1 MTKRRG
7 HDLSVQGTFLNE
19 IPDRSRRA
27 FLCVPALSAR
37 SSNIGLGAP
46 VGVWSWKLEL
56 GAAVEVK
63 VGATK
68 STALLGRRRHE
79 MSACSSGHCG

>member
-27 FLCVPALSAR
+27 FLCVLQRCLAR
-37 SSNIGLGAP
+37 SSNIGLGTGAG
-46 VGVWSWKLEL
+46 VGV
-56 GAAVEVK
+56 G
-63 VGATK
+63 VG
-68 STALLGRRRHE
+68 
-79 MSACSSGHCG
+79 